1 MNKYAKC
8 RVAFQRAPLRLKDLF
23 LALLDVCLLCAY
35 RHFVC
40 FSLFVSLVDHATSP
54 SVPRVIFVR
63 DARGTHGDK
72 VRVRLH
78 CQVRFEPAALLFTF
92 CGWLTTWEKTTIP

>member
-1 MNKYAKC
+1 MLSAG
-8 RVAFQRAPLRLKDLF
+8 LRFSVRLCGLRIYFWHFLMLVVRLSSLCLF
-23 LALLDVCLLCAY
+23 FD
-35 RHFVC
+35 
-40 FSLFVSLVDHATSP
+40 FVSLVDHATSP

-63 DARGTHGDK
+63 DVRGTHGDK